1 MTLFHQMCNLDVV
14 GVSAIVDSELADR
27 FASDVFYSGNFLV
40 ELNFDE
46 AIDLLRKEDKFII
59 SVLNYPDGKQKYFLQ
74 ELISPKSGK
83 QYIIEDDVIFV
94 QEELLDVYD
103 KERTFGLILTLQ

>member
-1 MTLFHQMCNLDVV
+1 MIFDLLSNLEVI

-94 QEELLDVYD
+94 QDNLLDVYD
-103 KERTFGLILTLQ
+103 KERTFGQIITLQ

>member
-1 MTLFHQMCNLDVV
+1 MTLFKQMCELDVV
-14 GVSAIVDSELADR
+14 GVTAIVDSELADR

-40 ELNFDE
+40 ELGFDE
-46 AIDLLRKEDKFII
+46 AVDLLRKEDKFII

-83 QYIIEDDVIFV
+83 QYIIEDDVIFI

>member
-1 MTLFHQMCNLDVV
+1 MTLFHQMCNLEVI

-40 ELNFDE
+40 HLNFDE

>member
-1 MTLFHQMCNLDVV
+1 MTLFNQMCNLEVI
-14 GVSAIVDSELADR
+14 GVSAIVDSELADK

>member
-1 MTLFHQMCNLDVV
+1 MTLFKQMCELDVV

-103 KERTFGLILTLQ
+103 KERTIGLILTLQ

>member
-1 MTLFHQMCNLDVV
+1 MTLFHQMCNLEVI

-59 SVLNYPDGKQKYFLQ
+59 SVLNYPNGEQKYFLQ

-83 QYIIEDDVIFV
+83 QYIIEDDVIFI

>member
-1 MTLFHQMCNLDVV
+1 MTLFKQMCELDVV